1 MNPRSEVHTPG
12 QPTGSSLALGQPAA
26 HRLRA
31 PHRAAA
37 VLVGILTLASF
48 TTTHAQAPAFPQD
61 LATTSQSGQFVV
73 TGPRVPGLSPP
84 RDFQPGTGP
93 RTLTPQTVAI
103 ACERVK
109 ADTLRVL
116 ALPDVWRT
124 AGAHIHVAIDPRQRT
139 NAPVAIEAVPFEAT
153 WKFRVQVPSTL
164 SEERLTRAIVQAV
177 VLDLSNRPGNQRA
190 AEPPLWLIE
199 GITQTV
205 LECSVEGPLP
215 TPETRTSMEVRRQGN
230 LARVREQLSRSSP
243 PSFYELSQPDL
254 ETMSDRDWRRFSAGA
269 HLCLHDLQRLPE
281 GLARI
286 RQWLFQL
293 QNHWNWQTGFIE
305 AFHPHFRSLLDTEK
319 WWAITVA
326 NFTGRDAGQ
335 AWPREFTLR
344 KLDEALQPVG
354 ILPGAGSRARKM
366 PLEEILGTWEFPR
379 QLPVLRQLLQQLHAI
394 RINAPPDL
402 RPLVFRYID
411 LIDDYVDSRS
421 RVGLTTFVRGQAPP
435 SPKLLARDVIRRL
448 RDVESERAQTL
459 LEEEPAPTIPSG
471 PPS

>member
-1 MNPRSEVHTPG
+1 MNPTSGRIFEPRPG
-12 QPTGSSLALGQPAA
+12 LRQPGGAQTAA
-26 HRLRA
+26 RFLRVVL
-31 PHRAAA
+31 A
-37 VLVGILTLASF
+37 VLGLSPGLSAT
-48 TTTHAQAPAFPQD
+48 AQAPSFPQE

-73 TGPRVPGLSPP
+73 AGPRVPGLSPP
-84 RDFQPGTGP
+84 REFQPGTGP

-109 ADTLRVL
+109 TEALRVFGI
-116 ALPDVWRT
+116 PDVWRS
-124 AGAHIHVAIDPRQRT
+124 AGAHIHVTIDPRQRT
-139 NAPVAIEAVPFEAT
+139 NAPVPIEAVPFENT

-177 VLDLSNRPGNQRA
+177 VLDLANRPGNQRA
-190 AEPPLWLIE
+190 AEPPLWLVE
-199 GITQTV
+199 GVTQAV
-205 LECSVEGPLP
+205 LQSSVEGTLP
-215 TPETRTSMEVRRQGN
+215 TPETRTSMEVRRQGS
-230 LARVREQLSRSSP
+230 LARVREQLSRSVP

-254 ETMSDRDWRRFSAGA
+254 EAMPDRDWQRFSAGA
-269 HLCLHDLQRLPE
+269 HLCLHELLRLPE
-281 GLARI
+281 GIVRLRN
-286 RQWLFQL
+286 WLLHL

-305 AFHPHFRSLLDTEK
+305 AFQPHFHSLLDTEK
-319 WWAITVA
+319 WWAISLA
-326 NFTGRDAGQ
+326 SFTGRDAAQ

-379 QLPVLRQLLQQLHAI
+379 QLPVLRNLLQQLHAL

-402 RPLVFRYID
+402 RPLMFRYID

-435 SPKLLARDVIRRL
+435 SPKLLARDVIRHL
-448 RDVESERAQTL
+448 RELEGERAQAVIAGT
-459 LEEEPAPTIPSG
+459 PAETDPTPAVG

>member
-1 MNPRSEVHTPG
+1 MNPR
-12 QPTGSSLALGQPAA
+12 TGTAGALVLLVLAGF
-26 HRLRA
+26 
-31 PHRAAA
+31 
-37 VLVGILTLASF
+37 ASA
-48 TTTHAQAPAFPQD
+48 HAQGPSFPKD
-61 LATTSQSGQFVV
+61 LATISQSGQFVV
-73 TGPRVPGLSPP
+73 TGPRVAGLSPP
-84 RDFQPGTGP
+84 REFRLGSGP

-109 ADTLRVL
+109 AETLRIF
-116 ALPDVWRT
+116 AIPDLWRT
-124 AGAHIHVAIDPRQRT
+124 AGAHIQVAIEPRQRT
-139 NAPVAIEAVPFEAT
+139 NAPVPIEAVPFEAT

-190 AEPPLWLIE
+190 AEPPLWLVE

-205 LECSVEGPLP
+205 LQSSLEGPLP
-215 TPETRTSMEVRRQGN
+215 TPETRTSMDVRRQGS
-230 LARVREQLSRSSP
+230 LARVREQLSRVVP

-254 ETMSDRDWRRFSAGA
+254 EVMSDRDWQRFSAGA
-269 HLCLHDLQRLPE
+269 HLCLHELQRLPE
-281 GLARI
+281 GLGRM

-305 AFHPHFRSLLDTEK
+305 SFQPHFRSLLDTEK
-319 WWAITVA
+319 WWAIAIA
-326 NFTGRDAGQ
+326 NFTGRDAAQ

-344 KLDEALQPVG
+344 KLDEVLQPVG

-366 PLEEILGTWEFPR
+366 PLEEILGSWEFAR

-411 LIDDYVDSRS
+411 LIEDYADSRS
-421 RVGLTTFVRGQAPP
+421 RVGLTTIVRGQAPP

-448 RDVESERAQTL
+448 REVEGDRAQTL
-459 LEEEPAPTIPSG
+459 ANEAPPSG